1 MVKTSDLKEKEVINI
16 RDGSRLG
23 LIYDIE
29 IDLNRGVV
37 EAVYIPG
44 SSRLL
49 SFFGRNDEYVI
60 RWEDIIKIGKD
71 VILVD
76 YDTNSNRSRKNIDL
90 EE

>member
-1 MVKTSDLKEKEVINI
+1 MVKTSDLKEKEVINV

-49 SFFGRNDEYVI
+49 SFFGRNDEHII

-76 YDTNSNRSRKNIDL
+76 YDINRSRMKRDL
-90 EE
+90 QE

>member
-1 MVKTSDLKEKEVINI
+1 MVKTSDLKEKEVINV

-60 RWEDIIKIGKD
+60 RWENIIKIGKD

-76 YDTNSNRSRKNIDL
+76 YDINRSRSNRDL
-90 EE
+90 EG

>member
-1 MVKTSDLKEKEVINI
+1 MVKTSDLKEKEVINV

-49 SFFGRNDEYVI
+49 SFFGRSDEYVI
-60 RWEDIIKIGKD
+60 KWEDIIKIGKD

-76 YDTNSNRSRKNIDL
+76 YDINRSRIKRDSQ
-90 EE
+90 E